1 MVARG
6 EAPLELRP
14 SADDTSEQALR
25 EALEK
30 RLPRDLDRGFTSV
43 GPHADELGLFIGDR
57 PARLYAS
64 QGQSRAIVLAFKIG
78 EIENLRRAQGRA
90 PLLLL
95 DDVSSELDP
104 ERNAFLMTYLAALEG
119 QVVLTTT
126 DPQLVAK
133 SAAKNALFHRVSAG
147 RIEPADLPKI

>member
-1 MVARG
+1 
-6 EAPLELRP
+6 
-14 SADDTSEQALR
+14 R
-25 EALEK
+25 EALAK

-43 GPHADELGLFIGDR
+43 GPHADELGISIGER

-64 QGQSRAIVLAFKIG
+64 QGQSRAVVLAFKIG

-104 ERNAFLMTYLAALEG
+104 ERNAFLMSYLGSLQG

-126 DPQLVAK
+126 AAQLVA
-133 SAAKNALFHRVSAG
+133 RG
-147 RIEPADLPKI
+147 GE